1 MLDFSVFLQNARGQ
15 QKQQKVICELIK
27 HAWYRPFALPEVLH
41 LFRLASTHEYTA
53 AEQLSLYL

>member
-27 HAWYRPFALPEVLH
+27 HA
-41 LFRLASTHEYTA
+41 
-53 AEQLSLYL
+53 